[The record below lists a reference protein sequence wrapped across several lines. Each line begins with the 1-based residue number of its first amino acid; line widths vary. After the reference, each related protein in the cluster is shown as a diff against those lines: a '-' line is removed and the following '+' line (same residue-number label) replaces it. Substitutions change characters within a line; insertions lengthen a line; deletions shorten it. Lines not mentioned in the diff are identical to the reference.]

1 MTATPQQVRQWS
13 DELAADP
20 ASLAFL
26 PLARAYREM
35 GRGDAATR
43 LCLRGLERH
52 PNHVDAHHLLGLL
65 YREGGEGLK
74 AADEWGIVLALA
86 PEHSEARRE
95 LGFGALARGDWAAA
109 IRHLEIAL
117 ANDVTD
123 GEVREALEK
132 AWARRRGDAPTPPRV
147 VQTQPAASV
156 EPAAATESVAP
167 TEPATTAKPA
177 PIAEPAPPVHE
188 VAVAGWDGGRE
199 FDAVAGEFRA
209 LGGERGMVGAVLLDA
224 QGFVVAGEMRVG
236 GRDRAGEIAAV
247 LSGAS
252 SEAERA
258 VRLLDLG
265 VWKGIVVETPEAVV
279 RLAPTSDGGMVA
291 VAGRREVPMG
301 WVLRVAGRA
310 RDAAERFLVA
320 MESGS

>member
-26 PLARAYREM
+26 PLAQAYREM

-123 GEVREALEK
+123 GEVRDALET
-132 AWARRRGDAPTPPRV
+132 AWARRRGDVPPPPRV
-147 VQTQPAASV
+147 VPVQQPA
-156 EPAAATESVAP
+156 PAAPVVAEAP
-167 TEPATTAKPA
+167 TEPIAAPA
-177 PIAEPAPPVHE
+177 VSAPP
-188 VAVAGWDGGRE
+188 GWDGGRE

-209 LGGERGMVGAVLLDA
+209 LGGERGMVGAVLLDP

-258 VRLLDLG
+258 VRHLKMG
-265 VWKGIVVETPEAVV
+265 AWKGILVETPKAVV
-279 RLAPTSDGGMVA
+279 RLAPTGDGGMVA
-291 VAGRREVPMG
+291 VAGRRDVPMG
-301 WVLRVAGRA
+301 WVLRVAARA
-310 RDAAERFLVA
+310 RESAERFLA
-320 MESGS
+320 GMGGAR